1 MDSPDNTQ
9 EHAENVPHEITD
21 DIPAF
26 LCAVNDNIEVAG
38 IESLLRS
45 YDIPVLIKWH
55 GVSDAV
61 MLYMAASSFGAD
73 IFVPSKLLDNAK
85 GLLADDPLADR
96 PDNLIDQNGNDG
108 AEFAQTKR
116 KQERTRRERAL
127 FMVFVLFILPV
138 LLVLIMVVVR
148 LVGLI

>member
-9 EHAENVPHEITD
+9 EHAENVLHKIRD

-45 YDIPVLIKWH
+45 YDIPVQIKWH
-55 GVSDAV
+55 GAGDAV

-73 IFVPSKLLDNAK
+73 IFVPSKLLDKAK
-85 GLLADDPLADR
+85 DLLADDPLADR
-96 PDNLIDQNGNDG
+96 PDNLIDQIGNDG

-148 LVGLI
+148 LVGSK